1 MKQYTK
7 PSILTAILLAPLL
20 FSCTEIFDL
29 PRLNDTPKLVVNA
42 ILQPDSAI
50 SVRVSKTIPYFE
62 EINGS
67 STLVKDPVVK
77 LYVNDRFE
85 GEMESSPEI
94 YGFGEHLFTSP
105 IIPELGDKVK
115 FEVSAAGMEPVW
127 GETIIPHPLVIHQV
141 DTVTFHTLK
150 HLFDD
155 YYAYNNNYRY
165 YPDISPYNPK
175 ANTFQNL
182 RIKLSVEDT
191 EPSIDNYYTIYLFQQ
206 LEDNYLRYNYLNIYQ
221 KNDPIFTESPK
232 NAIAEFLGEESYG
245 YNNYFNDQ
253 LFKENRY
260 TLDIS
265 ITDYYL
271 FHIEEETIIDVE
283 NNPITIQI
291 ISLSKELF
299 LFNKSTQYKEDESA
313 ELIMEPVITY
323 TNVHGGVGVIGSQSF
338 TEWEIVIPEY
348 DLH

>member
-7 PSILTAILLAPLL
+7 PSILTAILLVPLF

-29 PRLNDTPKLVVNA
+29 SPSNNTPKLVVNA

-50 SVRVSKTIPYFE
+50 SVRVSKTIPYFG

-77 LYVNDRFE
+77 LYINDRFE
-85 GEMESSPEI
+85 GEMEPSPQI

-105 IIPELGDKVK
+105 IIPASGDKVK
-115 FEVSAAGMEPVW
+115 FEVSAADMEPVW
-127 GETIIPHPLVIHQV
+127 GETVIPHPLIIHQV

-155 YYAYNNNYRY
+155 YYTYNNYRY

-206 LEDNYLRYNYLNIYQ
+206 LEHNYLRYNYLGIYQ
-221 KNDPIFTESPK
+221 KNDPIFTEPPK
-232 NAIAEFLGEESYG
+232 NAIGEFWDGGSYG
-245 YNNYFNDQ
+245 YSNYFNDH

-271 FHIEEETIIDVE
+271 FYIEEETIVEVE
-283 NNPITIQI
+283 NNPITILI
-291 ISLSKELF
+291 TSLSKELF
-299 LFNKSTQYKEDESA
+299 LFNKSIQYREDESA

-323 TNVHGGVGVIGSQSF
+323 TNVHGGVGIIGAQSF
-338 TEWEIVIPEY
+338 TGWEIVIPEY
-348 DLH
+348 DLP